1 MMTMITCNC
10 FRSQLMERGNV
21 PIVGGHDEGK
31 QLRQSSVCGKNRGV
45 VLNRD
50 LLRNLCNQLKFV

>member
-31 QLRQSSVCGKNRGV
+31 QLWQSSVCGKNRGV
-45 VLNRD
+45 VWNID
-50 LLRNLCNQLKFV
+50 L